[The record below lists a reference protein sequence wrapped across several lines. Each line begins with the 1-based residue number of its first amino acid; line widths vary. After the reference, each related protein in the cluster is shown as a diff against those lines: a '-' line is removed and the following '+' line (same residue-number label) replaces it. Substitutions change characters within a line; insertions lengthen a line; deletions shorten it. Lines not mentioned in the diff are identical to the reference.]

1 MLDAE
6 RCYRIVCSRDPRFD
20 GWFVTAVTS
29 TGIYCRPSC
38 PARTPKREHVR
49 FHPTAAAA
57 VAEGFR
63 ACRRCRPDVT
73 PDSAEWQG
81 RADVVA
87 RAMRLIADG
96 LVDREGVGGVSRRL
110 GYSERQLHRLL
121 LAEVGAGA
129 LALARVQRAHTARL
143 LLETTSLPVT
153 ATAFAAGFTS
163 VRQFNDTVR
172 AVYAATPTQLRDG
185 RSGASGGQP
194 ESITLR
200 LAARQPL
207 DAGAVLSFLGARA
220 VPGVEEVVEGA
231 YRRVLPLP
239 RGPGTVSLH
248 DGGDHV
254 SCTLRLTDVADLAAA
269 VSRCRRLLDLDADPV
284 AVDEHLGAD
293 PVLGPLVREAP
304 GTRVPGHVDGAEL
317 AVRAV
322 LGQQVSVAGA
332 RTLAARLVR
341 SHGER
346 LAAPDG
352 GLTHLFPTPAALAA
366 MDPAE
371 LAMPRARARALLGLA
386 RALDDGDVALDG
398 GADRA
403 ATEAALLALPGIG
416 PWTASYIAL
425 RALGDPD
432 ALPVG
437 DVGLRNALRRLGHD
451 ADAPELSAL
460 ADGWR
465 PWRAYAVIHLWR
477 SLDAE
482 ARSRRD
488 PLPQEPEAERAGRHR
503 ARRRTTTARTEP
515 LAGATGSP
523 SPTRPDDDRTS

>member
-1 MLDAE
+1 MTGVLDAE

-29 TGIYCRPSC
+29 TGILLPTELPGPHPQAGARPL
-38 PARTPKREHVR
+38 P
-49 FHPTAAAA
+49 PTAAAA
-57 VAEGFR
+57 WRTGSGR
-63 ACRRCRPDVT
+63 AGRCRPDVT
-73 PDSAEWQG
+73 PSSAEWHG

-96 LVDREGVGGVSRRL
+96 LVDREGVGGVARRL

-153 ATAFAAGFTS
+153 ATAFAAGFAS

-172 AVYAATPTQLRDG
+172 PSTPPPRRSSATG
-185 RSGASGGQP
+185 GAGSQEVKPG
-194 ESITLR
+194 SITLR
-200 LAARQPL
+200 LAARRPL

-220 VPGVEEVVEGA
+220 VPGVEEVVDGA

-239 RGPGTVSLH
+239 RGPGTVSLR

-254 SCTLRLTDVADLAAA
+254 SATLRLADVGDLAAA

-284 AVDEHLGAD
+284 AVDDHLGAD
-293 PVLGPLVREAP
+293 PLLGPLVREAP

-346 LAAPDG
+346 LAAADG
-352 GLTHLFPTPAALAA
+352 GLTHLFPTPGALAA
-366 MDPAE
+366 MDAAE
-371 LAMPRARARALLGLA
+371 LAMPKARARALLGLA
-386 RALDDGDVALDG
+386 RALDDGAIQLDG
-398 GADRA
+398 GADRS
-403 ATEAALLALPGIG
+403 ATEEALLALPGIG

-432 ALPVG
+432 AFPSG
-437 DVGLRNALRRLGHD
+437 DVGLRNA
-451 ADAPELSAL
+451 PPPP
-460 ADGWR
+460 R
-465 PWRAYAVIHLWR
+465 PWRRARRARVPGRGLAPVAGLRRHPPLADPGHRPTDGPGRAAPGAV
-477 SLDAE
+477 
-482 ARSRRD
+482 
-488 PLPQEPEAERAGRHR
+488 ERAGG
-503 ARRRTTTARTEP
+503 P
-515 LAGATGSP
+515 PAGAPTQGDHP
-523 SPTRPDDDRTS
+523 SDRRPRSSDR